1 MSCPLRL
8 SILGLSA
15 ALLSVPLAVPPA
27 RAAEPPPELRQIDR
41 FVVIY
46 LENRSFDHMFGNFPG
61 ANGRA
66 SAGDAAVQLDE
77 TGKPYGTLPTI
88 MTTPGLPP
96 KNNAASDWTGAP
108 DKRFPANL
116 ANTPFEI
123 GQYAPPG
130 QVTSDPVHNFYNS
143 QLQIDGGTMR
153 NFVRYTSAGAL
164 TMGHYDLEKVNA
176 NLWNYARQY
185 TLADNFFQA
194 AFGSSF
200 LNHQWLVA
208 ARTPNYPDAPKDLVS
223 PSTSEDRQ
231 VDVTGQYAINTIG
244 SAQEPISP
252 FLPGRVP
259 PQTHATIGDRLSDG
273 GIAWAWYAGG
283 WDAARN
289 GLAAQELNVYGA
301 LAPALTQ
308 VENSL
313 KSTDARIK
321 ETEPGSLRTLL
332 EEEYRTLLDTRSR
345 IVDTIYGLRF
355 SLYQFH
361 HNPLA
366 YFKNYGEGT
375 EGRRLHMKDGQ
386 DIFTAIRDNTLEQVV
401 FYKPLG
407 WNDQHS
413 GYSDITAAD
422 RHVKEVIDALMASP
436 MWKTMAII
444 LAYDEFGG
452 YWDHVAPPKGD
463 MWGPGPR
470 VPALVI
476 SDRAKKGFVDH
487 TLYDTT
493 SILATLERR
502 FGLQPLTDR
511 DAKANDLRNAFCAPG
526 STGTECATAAR

>member
-1 MSCPLRL
+1 MSRPLRL

-15 ALLSVPLAVPPA
+15 ALLSAPLAH
-27 RAAEPPPELRQIDR
+27 AAEAPASPLQQIDR
-41 FVVIY
+41 FVIIY
-46 LENRSFDHMFGNFPG
+46 LENRSFDHLFGNFPG

-66 SAGDAAVQLDE
+66 NAGDTAVQLDE
-77 TGKPYGTLPTI
+77 NGKPYQTLPTVV
-88 MTTPGLPP
+88 TTPGLPP
-96 KNNAASDWTGAP
+96 KHNVASDWTGAP
-108 DKRFPANL
+108 DKRFPTNL
-116 ANTPFEI
+116 PNAPFDI

-143 QLQIDGGTMR
+143 QMQIDGGSMR
-153 NFVRYTSAGAL
+153 NFVRYTTVGAL
-164 TMGHYDLEKVNA
+164 TMGHYDLEKANA
-176 NLWNYARQY
+176 NLWNYAKQY

-208 ARTPNYPDAPKDLVS
+208 ARTPDYPNAPKELVS
-223 PSTSEDRQ
+223 PSTTQDKQ
-231 VDVTGQYAINTIG
+231 VDVTGQYAINTVG

-252 FLPGRVP
+252 VLPGRVP
-259 PQTHATIGDRLSDG
+259 PQTHPTIGDRLSDG
-273 GIAWAWYAGG
+273 GISWAWYAGG
-283 WDAARN
+283 WDAAQN
-289 GLAAQELNVYGA
+289 GLTAQELNVYSS
-301 LAPALTQ
+301 LAAALTQ
-308 VENSL
+308 VETSL
-313 KSTDARIK
+313 KATDARIK
-321 ETEPGSLRTLL
+321 ETEPGSLRQLL
-332 EEEYRTLLDTRSR
+332 EEEYAILRDTRSR

-366 YFKNYGEGT
+366 YFKNYDKGT
-375 EGRRLHMKDGQ
+375 DGRKRHMKDGR
-386 DIFTAIRDNTLEQVV
+386 DFLAAIRDNALEQVV

-436 MWKTMAII
+436 MWKNMAII

-463 MWGPGPR
+463 IWGPGPR

-476 SDRAKKGFVDH
+476 SNHAKKGFVDH

-493 SILATLERR
+493 SILATLEHR
-502 FGLQPLTDR
+502 FGLPPLTDR
-511 DAKANDLRNAFCAPG
+511 DAKATDLSNAFCAPG
-526 STGTECATAAR
+526 STEKECAGTVAR